1 MERTGLILFIGG
13 SVMAMDQVRRWLL
26 GVDRAP
32 VKGCVGLIGS
42 LYWTVRVG
50 FERIYP
56 FTE

>member
-1 MERTGLILFIGG
+1 
-13 SVMAMDQVRRWLL
+13 MAMDRVRRWLL

-42 LYWTVRVG
+42 VYWTVRVG